1 MEITNCPGVEPGVS
15 AVGAVRHRRE
25 LRSGLELP
33 RCCLPELLWG
43 RAARDPEGIVK
54 MTNM

>member
-43 RAARDPEGIVK
+43 RAARDPEGIV
-54 MTNM
+54 